1 MERSSLSHRPDT
13 GGLQTAP
20 KPVLV
25 TIEQQAPPTHEGP
38 TVRGIRA
45 ALPALVPSE
54 RRVAELVLAEPKRLM
69 YQSISEVAAEA
80 GTAAST
86 VVRACRRLGFS
97 GFQELKVALAQ
108 DGGLPAVVLNREI
121 DERSTAAEVLET
133 VLHDGEDALNEARTT
148 LDGEAFAR
156 AVDLVSAAERVLF
169 VAVGTSAP
177 LAQDAAYRFTTIGV
191 HAEAPADVHVQHVRA
206 RLLGTRD
213 VCVAI
218 SHTGATQ
225 ETLAAVR
232 GAVSAG
238 ASTIAISSF
247 ARSPLSEEVG
257 VTLAAGS
264 REMSYRIE
272 AMSSRIAHLSI
283 LDALFVAVALRN
295 PERTEHAQATTAHV
309 LSEHRY

>member
-1 MERSSLSHRPDT
+1 M
-13 GGLQTAP
+13 
-20 KPVLV
+20 
-25 TIEQQAPPTHEGP
+25 TIAQQGPTTHDGP

-45 ALPALVPSE
+45 ALPDLVPSE
-54 RRVAELVLAEPKRLM
+54 RRVAELVLADSQRLM
-69 YQSISEVAAEA
+69 YKSISEVAAAA

-86 VVRACRRLGFS
+86 VVRACRTLGFS
-97 GFQELKVALAQ
+97 GFQELKLALAK
-108 DGGLPAVVLNREI
+108 DGGSPITPLPREI
-121 DERSTAAEVLET
+121 DERSSPADVLAT
-133 VLHDGEDALNEARTT
+133 VLHDGEDALHEARTT
-148 LDGEAFAR
+148 LDADEFAR
-156 AVDLVSAAERVLF
+156 AVELVSAADRVLF

-191 HAEAPADVHVQHVRA
+191 QAEAPADVHVQHVRA
-206 RLLGTRD
+206 RLLGPRD

-232 GAVSAG
+232 GAVAAG

-264 REMSYRIE
+264 RELSYRIE

-283 LDALFVAVALRN
+283 LDALFVAVALRS
-295 PERTEHAQATTAHV
+295 PERTDLAQAITARV

>member
-1 MERSSLSHRPDT
+1 M
-13 GGLQTAP
+13 
-20 KPVLV
+20 
-25 TIEQQAPPTHEGP
+25 
-38 TVRGIRA
+38 
-45 ALPALVPSE
+45 
-54 RRVAELVLAEPKRLM
+54 AELVLAEPRRLM
-69 YQSISEVAAEA
+69 HQSISEVAAGA

-86 VVRACRRLGFS
+86 VVRACRTLGFS
-97 GFQELKVALAQ
+97 GFQELKLALAQ
-108 DGGLPAVVLNREI
+108 DSGTPISALPREI
-121 DERSTAAEVLET
+121 DEQSSPAEVLAT
-133 VLHDGEDALNEARTT
+133 VLHDGEEALHEARIT
-148 LDGEAFAR
+148 LDTEEFAR
-156 AVDLVSAAERVLF
+156 AVALVSAAERVLF

-191 HAEAPADVHVQHVRA
+191 QAEAPADVHVQHVRA
-206 RLLGTRD
+206 RLLGPRD

-225 ETLAAVR
+225 ETLASVR
-232 GAVSAG
+232 GAVRAG

-295 PERTEHAQATTAHV
+295 PERTELAQATTAHV